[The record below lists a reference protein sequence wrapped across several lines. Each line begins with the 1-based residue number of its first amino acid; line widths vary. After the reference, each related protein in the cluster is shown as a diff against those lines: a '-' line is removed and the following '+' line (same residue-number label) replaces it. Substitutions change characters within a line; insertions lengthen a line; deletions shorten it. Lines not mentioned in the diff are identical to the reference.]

1 MELKPGGR
9 LIILGKKGQG
19 KTSFL
24 RMIMGQMKKI
34 KGAVFI
40 NSQTAASFE
49 NHFFRKDTLLE
60 NIVFTD
66 DSE

>member
-1 MELKPGGR
+1 
-9 LIILGKKGQG
+9 
-19 KTSFL
+19 
-24 RMIMGQMKKI
+24 MIMGQMKKI

-40 NSQTAASFE
+40 NSQTAVSFE

-60 NIVFTD
+60 NIVFTN

>member
-40 NSQTAASFE
+40 KSKTAASF
-49 NHFFRKDTLLE
+49 
-60 NIVFTD
+60 
-66 DSE
+66 